1 MAGRGCRAPTL
12 CPLLVS
18 PLGVSSTQPGVS
30 LGWGG
35 ISCGWHHHHHQP
47 LSVRDTVKVITP
59 RTGTAARVAG
69 RAGRWAERG
78 QGQSGSTDEGQTLT
92 GPIAASCSTS
102 NTNKHASSDT
112 SAIAAGHCHKNRISN
127 VVRGPNKAS
136 FPNFKYVCYHK
147 FPRFSAKL
155 LLTDVSL

>member
-102 NTNKHASSDT
+102 NTNKHTPARTLPLSQRDTATTIEFLMWCGVQMKPLFPTLKIRVLPHVSSVFCETTFD
-112 SAIAAGHCHKNRISN
+112 
-127 VVRGPNKAS
+127 
-136 FPNFKYVCYHK
+136 
-147 FPRFSAKL
+147 
-155 LLTDVSL
+155 